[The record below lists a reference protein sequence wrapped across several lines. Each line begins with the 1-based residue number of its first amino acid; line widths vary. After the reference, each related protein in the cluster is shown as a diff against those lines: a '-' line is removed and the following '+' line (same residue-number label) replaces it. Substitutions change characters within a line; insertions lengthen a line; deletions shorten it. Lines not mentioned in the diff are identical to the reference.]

1 MKGIPQ
7 LIRTTLVGG
16 LLFLVPITVLGI
28 VLGKALA
35 LGHKLVGP
43 LAARIPVQSIIGL
56 RTPALLAIS
65 LIVVF
70 CFLAGLFARS
80 ALAQKIVRGLEAAV
94 LSNVPGYEFLKSV
107 GESMLGVEKKSAH
120 ETVLT
125 RIEDAWQ
132 MAFLVER
139 IEGGHAAVFVPGA
152 PNPLSGSLFFLPE
165 DRIKPAHIPPAVALK
180 CLKRLGAGSNML
192 LRGLPLTNP

>member
-43 LAARIPVQSIIGL
+43 LAARIPVQSVIGL

-65 LIVVF
+65 LIVLL
-70 CFLAGLFARS
+70 CFLA
-80 ALAQKIVRGLEAAV
+80 
-94 LSNVPGYEFLKSV
+94 
-107 GESMLGVEKKSAH
+107 
-120 ETVLT
+120 

-139 IEGGHAAVFVPGA
+139 IEGGHVAVFVPGA

-165 DRIKPAHIPPAVALK
+165 DRIKPAHIPPAAALK
-180 CLKRLGAGSNML
+180 CLKRLGAGSNVL
-192 LRGLPLTNP
+192 LRGLSLTNP

>member
-1 MKGIPQ
+1 MKRILQ
-7 LIRTTLVGG
+7 LMRTTLVGG

-43 LAARIPVQSIIGL
+43 LAARIPVQSVIGL

-65 LIVVF
+65 LIVFF

-107 GESMLGVEKKSAH
+107 GESMLGVEKKSAY
-120 ETVLT
+120 ETVLA

-132 MAFLVER
+132 MGFLVER
-139 IEGGHAAVFVPGA
+139 IEGGHVAVFVPGA
-152 PNPLSGSLFFLPE
+152 PNPYSGSLFFLPE
-165 DRIKPAHIPPAVALK
+165 DRIKPAHIPPAAALK
-180 CLKRLGAGSNML
+180 CLKRLGAGSNVL
-192 LRGLPLTNP
+192 LRGLSLTNP